1 MKEEENVAAYL
12 LRVDEVV
19 NTIIG
24 LCEEVN
30 DLAIVQKVLRSLPLR
45 FDAKVFSLEEKKHL
59 DELTMDQL
67 HGILMAY
74 EMKIEK
80 ENPSRKEESFKA

>member
-1 MKEEENVAAYL
+1 
-12 LRVDEVV
+12 
-19 NTIIG
+19 
-24 LCEEVN
+24 
-30 DLAIVQKVLRSLPLR
+30 
-45 FDAKVFSLEEKKHL
+45 
-59 DELTMDQL
+59 MDQL